1 MTGAIQVITTT
12 GTKQDANKVARAL
25 IEARLA
31 ACVQVVGPVTSRYW
45 WDDEIEEAEEWL
57 CLIKTTASLFERL
70 EEAIRAAHP
79 YDVPEIL
86 ATPVVAGSADYLAWL
101 REEVHPT
108 PES

>member
-57 CLIKTTASLFERL
+57 CLIKTTANLFERL

-101 REEVHPT
+101 REEVRPA
-108 PES
+108 PDS

>member
-12 GTKQDANKVARAL
+12 GTKQDASKVARAL

-45 WDDEIEEAEEWL
+45 WKDEIEEAEEWL
-57 CLIKTTASLFERL
+57 CLIKTTANLFERL

-101 REEVHPT
+101 RGEVRPA
-108 PES
+108 PDS

>member
-12 GTKQDANKVARAL
+12 GTKQDASKVARAL

-45 WDDEIEEAEEWL
+45 WKDEIEEAEEWL
-57 CLIKTTASLFERL
+57 CLIKTTANLFERL

-101 REEVHPT
+101 REEVRPA
-108 PES
+108 PDS

>member
-45 WDDEIEEAEEWL
+45 WKDEIEEAEEWL
-57 CLIKTTASLFERL
+57 CLIKTTANLFERL

-101 REEVHPT
+101 RGEVRPA
-108 PES
+108 PDS

>member
-12 GTKQDANKVARAL
+12 GTKQDASKVARAL

-45 WDDEIEEAEEWL
+45 WKDEIEEAEEWL
-57 CLIKTTASLFERL
+57 CLIKTTANLFERL
-70 EEAIRAAHP
+70 EQAIRAAHP

-101 REEVHPT
+101 REEVRPA
-108 PES
+108 PDS

>member
-12 GTKQDANKVARAL
+12 GTKQDASKVARAL

-45 WDDEIEEAEEWL
+45 WNDEIEEAEEWL

-101 REEVHPT
+101 REEVRPA
-108 PES
+108 PDS